1 MSIHDIK
8 HNALETNVT
17 FIEHQNKSSTGKSYT
32 KHNFV
37 LDEYNFKFQSYIAIM
52 LILWRTIFEVIFL

>member
-52 LILWRTIFEVIFL
+52 LIL